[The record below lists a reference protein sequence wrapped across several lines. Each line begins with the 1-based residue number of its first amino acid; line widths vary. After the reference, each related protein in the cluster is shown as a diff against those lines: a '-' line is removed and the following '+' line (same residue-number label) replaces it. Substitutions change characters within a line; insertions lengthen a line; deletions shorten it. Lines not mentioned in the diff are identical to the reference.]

1 VIYLGQP
8 LRRFEDHR
16 LLTGQSRFVDDLTLP
31 GMLHAAVLR
40 SPHAHAAIT
49 SIDVMTARR
58 ATGVMAVVTA
68 SDLEHVVAHIPT
80 RRNADADEIRPPE
93 HPVLAKDKVCYVGQ
107 PVAIV
112 VAQTLYVARDALEL
126 IEVDYTPLPAV
137 IDPLKAMH
145 PDTPVV
151 HAELGTNCVLKVTSA
166 GGDLAAAFARADHV
180 VRQQYQ
186 VQRLAPVPMET
197 RGVVANYQP
206 QDDRLTVWDSTQ
218 NPHGMKPRLA
228 QLLGRPESSIRVVT
242 PDVGGGFGEKG
253 CLFPEEVAISYL
265 ATRLGR
271 PVKWVEDRREN
282 QLAFHGRGH
291 TVDVEAAAQHDGT
304 LLGIHVQI
312 VADLGAYFLLSTPTV
327 PVSTSHRLTGP
338 YTTPAMRIEVQGVV
352 TNKPPTGAYRGAGG
366 PEAAFCMERTIDLI
380 ARALK
385 LDPADVR
392 RKNLIPPNAFPY
404 CTPTGITYDSGQY
417 EQALDRALELAD
429 YATWRTRSRQQG
441 ASQEPRIGVGLATVV
456 KGTGARTPNLAEHAR
471 VIIEPSGH
479 VLVHTGISP
488 HGQGS
493 ETAFAQIVADELG
506 VTPADVQVLHGDTDN
521 LPAGGG
527 TSGSRGLIAGSSAV
541 HVVLQKARQTLML
554 IATHLLDCRLEDVV
568 FQDRLVYDRHHPE
581 RHLPFSRIAAA
592 AYDEALL
599 PPEVERG
606 LDFSGSH
613 MLPASPYAFGAHV
626 AVVEVS
632 PETGA
637 IRLLHYVAVHDAG
650 RIVNPLLAA
659 GQVQGSIVQ
668 GIGQALLEGMI
679 YSPEGQP
686 LTGSLLDYAV
696 PRATHVPVLTLDTL
710 ETPSPL
716 TPLGVKGI
724 GELPTLAS
732 PAAVANA
739 VMDALSPWGVRHLD
753 TPLTP
758 EKIWRA
764 LQFDTQV
771 TQLSHNAR

>member
-1 VIYLGQP
+1 

-16 LLTGQSRFVDDLTLP
+16 LLTGRSQFIDDMTLP

-40 SPHAHAAIT
+40 SPHAHATITAIE
-49 SIDVMTARR
+49 VTAARQT
-58 ATGVMAVVTA
+58 TGVVAVVTA
-68 SDLEHVVAHIPT
+68 SDLEEVAAPIPT
-80 RRNADADEIRPPE
+80 RRNAEADELRPPE
-93 HPVLAKDKVCYVGQ
+93 HPVLARDKVCYVGQ

-112 VAQTLYVARDALEL
+112 IAQDAYVARDALEM
-126 IEVDYTPLPAV
+126 IAVHYQPLPAV
-137 IDPLKAMH
+137 IDPLEAMH

-151 HAELGTNCVLKVTSA
+151 HTALGTNCVLKVTSA
-166 GGDLAAAFARADHV
+166 GGDLEAAFTRADLV

-186 VQRLAPVPMET
+186 VQRLAPAPMET
-197 RGVVANYQP
+197 RGLVASYHP

-253 CLFPEEVAISYL
+253 CLFPEEVAMAYL
-265 ATRLGR
+265 AIRLGR
-271 PVKWVEDRREN
+271 PVKWIEERREN
-282 QLAFHGRGH
+282 QLAFHGRGY
-291 TVDVEAAAQHDGT
+291 TVDVEAAAQNDGT
-304 LLGIHVQI
+304 LLGLRVHI

-366 PEAAFCMERTIDLI
+366 PEAAFCMERTVDLI
-380 ARALK
+380 ARDLH
-385 LDPADVR
+385 LDPAYVR
-392 RKNLIPPNAFPY
+392 RKNLIPPDAFPY

-417 EQALDRALELAD
+417 EQAFDRALALSD
-429 YATWRTRSRQQG
+429 YATWRARSRR
-441 ASQEPRIGVGLATVV
+441 QEPTQAPRIGIGLATVV

-471 VIIEPSGH
+471 VIIAPSGH
-479 VLVHTGISP
+479 VRVYTGISP

-493 ETAFAQIVADELG
+493 ETTFAQIVADALG
-506 VTPADVQVLHGDTDN
+506 VTPADVQILHGDTDD

-527 TSGSRGLIAGSSAV
+527 TSGSRGLIAGSAAV
-541 HVVLQKARQTLML
+541 HVVLQQARQNLL
-554 IATHLLDCRLEDVV
+554 ALATHLLDCRPEDVV
-568 FQDRLVYDRHHPE
+568 FQDGRVYNRHHPE
-581 RHLPFSRIAAA
+581 RHLPFSRITAA
-592 AYDEALL
+592 AYDEAQL
-599 PPEVERG
+599 PPGIALG

-613 MLPASPYAFGAHV
+613 TLPASPYAFGAHV

-637 IRLLHYVAVHDAG
+637 IRLLNYVAVHDAG
-650 RIVNPLLAA
+650 HIINPLLAA
-659 GQVQGSIVQ
+659 GQVHGSIVQ
-668 GIGQALLEGMI
+668 GIGQALLEGMV

-686 LTGSLLDYAV
+686 LTGTLLDYAL
-696 PRATHVPVLTLDTL
+696 PKATHVPALTLDTL
-710 ETPSPL
+710 ETLSPL

-724 GELPTLAS
+724 GELPTLAA

-739 VMDALSPWGVRHLD
+739 VMDALAPWGIRHID
-753 TPLTP
+753 TPLTAA
-758 EKIWRA
+758 KIWQA
-764 LQFDTQV
+764 LQTAAV
-771 TQLSHNAR
+771 SV